1 MTRADVTGARQ
12 GDDLG
17 MARANDLLAR
27 ADALLVDLDGTLVD
41 STVPVRR
48 VWREFA
54 ARHGLEPDEVHRFGQ
69 GRPSRETIRLL
80 APKADHRAE
89 AATLERAEITD
100 TAGVFALPGA

>member
-54 ARHGLEPDEVHRFGQ
+54 QTCLWSGEPLEPRSGSFRF
-69 GRPSRETIRLL
+69 IRTRSTSS
-80 APKADHRAE
+80 AFRQ
-89 AATLERAEITD
+89 
-100 TAGVFALPGA
+100 F